1 MKKTVILY
9 PMPGMGHL
17 VPMVELAKLY
27 ILHNFSVTV
36 VLMNSP
42 NKHPSLDAFVSRVSS
57 THPSISFHQLPPPP
71 LSSLPDPADDP
82 LARFLDDVRLNNP
95 QLRHF
100 LAAHSRI
107 SDVRAIVLDFFC
119 TDALDITVELRLPSY
134 FFFSSAACDL
144 VVILH
149 LPNTHSASDLNIK
162 DLGDAPIYFPGLP
175 PIPASHL
182 PENTNDRNSHACK
195 RMLNVSAR
203 LLDGDGILINTF
215 ESLEAQ
221 AVKVL
226 RDGANFSGC
235 RMPPVY
241 CIGPLVADGSRD
253 ERSGTVEKADC
264 LVWLDSQPRGSVVFL
279 CFGSMGTFPIEQ
291 LKEIAIGLEK
301 SDQRFLWVVREPR
314 TKNGGPQVEP
324 ELDALLPEGFI
335 ERTKDRGVVVKSW
348 APQVEVLNHKAV
360 GGFVTH
366 CGWNS
371 TLEAITA
378 GVAMVA
384 WPLYAE
390 QRMNKVFL
398 MELMKLAVAMEG
410 YDKDLVAAEEV
421 EAKVRWLMKSD
432 GGRELRERAAAMK
445 ESAAEA
451 WREGGSSYRAWL
463 EVVETFDARK

>member
-1 MKKTVILY
+1 MEKTVILY

-17 VPMVELAKLY
+17 VPMVELAKIY
-27 ILHNFSVTV
+27 ILHKFSVTV
-36 VLMNSP
+36 VLMDSP

-71 LSSLPDPADDP
+71 PSSLPADPADISIF
-82 LARFLDDVRLNNP
+82 RILDDVRLNNP

-100 LAAHSRI
+100 LAAQSRI
-107 SDVRAIVLDFFC
+107 SDVRAIVLNFFC
-119 TDALDITVELRLPSY
+119 TEALDITAELRLPSY
-134 FFFSSAACDL
+134 FFFSSAASNL
-144 VVILH
+144 VVFLY
-149 LPNTHSASDLNIK
+149 LPTIYSTSDLNVK
-162 DLGDAPIYFPGLP
+162 DLGDEPLHFPGLP
-175 PIPASHL
+175 PIPASHI
-182 PENTNDRNSHACK
+182 PQNINDRNSEAGK
-195 RMLNVSAR
+195 RMFNVFRR

-221 AVKVL
+221 AVEVL
-226 RDGANFSGC
+226 RDGANFLGF

-253 ERSGTVEKADC
+253 EGSGTVEKADC
-264 LVWLDSQPRGSVVFL
+264 MVWLDSQPHGSVVFL
-279 CFGSMGTFPIEQ
+279 CFGSMGTFPVEQ

-301 SDQRFLWVVREPR
+301 SDQRFLWVVRAPR
-314 TKNGGPQVEP
+314 TKNEEPEP
-324 ELDALLPEGFI
+324 ELEALLPEGFM
-335 ERTKDRGVVVKSW
+335 ERTKDRGLVVKSW

-398 MELMKLAVAMEG
+398 VELMKLAVAMEG
-410 YDKDLVAAEEV
+410 YDKEMVTAGEV
-421 EAKVRWLMKSD
+421 EAKVTWLMKCD

-445 ESAAEA
+445 EMAAEA
-451 WREGGSSYRAWL
+451 WREGGSSYQAWS
-463 EVVETFDARK
+463 EMVKTFDARK